1 MYIYVSHFYWKFDFL
16 IFNIVKLITLAYV
29 TCPELFG
36 SIIGGVVGGLIVI
49 VLAVVA
55 IVCIL
60 RKYPNVL
67 KSE

>member
-1 MYIYVSHFYWKFDFL
+1 M
-16 IFNIVKLITLAYV
+16 AYV
-29 TCPELFG
+29 TCPESFG

-60 RKYPNVL
+60 RKYPNIL
-67 KSE
+67 KSESLLTTVIRIQSRRACFHNYDMID